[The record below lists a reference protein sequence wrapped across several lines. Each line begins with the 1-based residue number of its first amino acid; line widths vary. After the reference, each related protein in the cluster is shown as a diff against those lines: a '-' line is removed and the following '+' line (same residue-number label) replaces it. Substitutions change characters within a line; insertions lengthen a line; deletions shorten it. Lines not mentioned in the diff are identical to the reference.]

1 MEDLFQR
8 EQMILDGAQARAKEL
23 HKGYTLNHEV
33 FEELVKEYGYLLKQ
47 LRMLVKISDR
57 TSEVLIS
64 DTKFKQE
71 KISELEN
78 ELLQSQI
85 SIMISQIG
93 PHFIFNALTAIQ
105 ELCYIDPQTA
115 SEAVGEF
122 AHYLRGNLDSLSI
135 KKPIPFE
142 KELRH
147 VEKYLSLE
155 KKRFGDRLNIVYDIK
170 TRDFLIPVLTL
181 QPIVENSVKHGVTK
195 REEGGTVSIATRET
209 ETDAVITVTD
219 DGIGFDSRV
228 PKRDERGQERCHVG
242 TENVR
247 SRLVL
252 MCGGSLSMQ
261 SEPGVGTTAV
271 ITIPKRGLA

>member
-8 EQMILDGAQARAKEL
+8 EQMIFDGVAARVEEL
-23 HKGYTLNHEV
+23 HKGYPLNPEV
-33 FEELVKEYGYLLKQ
+33 FEELAKEYGYLLKQ
-47 LRMLVKISDR
+47 LRKVVRISDR
-57 TSEVLIS
+57 ASEVLIS
-64 DTKFKQE
+64 DKKFRQE

-93 PHFIFNALTAIQ
+93 PHFIFNALTAIK
-105 ELCYIDPQTA
+105 ELCHIDPQTA

-122 AHYLRGNLDSLSI
+122 AHYLRGNLDSLTI

-147 VEKYLSLE
+147 VENYLSLE
-155 KKRFGDRLNIVYDIK
+155 KKRFGDRISIVYDIK
-170 TRDFLIPVLTL
+170 ARDFLIPVLTL
-181 QPIVENSVKHGVTK
+181 QPVAENAVKHGVTK
-195 REEGGTVSIATRET
+195 REEGGTVWIATHET
-209 ETDAVITVTD
+209 ETDAVITVKD
-219 DGIGFDSRV
+219 DGVGFDTSV

-242 TENVR
+242 IENVR

-261 SEPGVGTTAV
+261 SEPGAGATAV
-271 ITIPKRGLA
+271 ITIPKR